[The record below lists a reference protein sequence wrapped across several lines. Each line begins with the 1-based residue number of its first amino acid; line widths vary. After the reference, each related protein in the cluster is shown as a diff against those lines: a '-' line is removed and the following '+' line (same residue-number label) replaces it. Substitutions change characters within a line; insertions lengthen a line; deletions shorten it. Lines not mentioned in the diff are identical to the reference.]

1 MVDMAK
7 LVGYAML
14 SAEKNSVNEGHLA
27 KAMCEFCGKK
37 FGSIKEA
44 QKCETG
50 HLNDLIRK
58 ELAEQISRELKLQYG
73 K

>member
-1 MVDMAK
+1 MAK

-14 SAEKNSVNEGHLA
+14 SVDKSSVNEGHLA

-44 QKCETG
+44 QKCEAE

-58 ELAEQISRELKLQYG
+58 ELAEQIKIKFERKTQ
-73 K
+73 

>member
-1 MVDMAK
+1 MAK

-14 SAEKNSVNEGHLA
+14 SVDRNSINEGHLA

-44 QKCETG
+44 QKCEAE
-50 HLNDLIRK
+50 HLNNLIRK
-58 ELAEQISRELKLQYG
+58 DLTEQLSRELKLQYG